1 MRRRSRRR
9 RGNQSIVSLFSF
21 IDVIGGMIGAL
32 SLIIISISLSHVVPE
47 SSSASL
53 LNSQKHLVEIQ
64 IQQKKA
70 QINRMQKTI
79 SEINRQQADM
89 QQAIFQL
96 ETLQQ
101 NVKRMTDRQ
110 INIAE
115 VLEEKQALHK
125 QIGELKTELARL
137 RIDIA
142 GLNKAADEKK
152 GKTIRDKIEVR
163 FTGRGRNLKP
173 TFVECTAQGLVI
185 QDQDGE
191 IKETINN
198 RIISTS
204 DKFHL
209 LLEQVKERAGG
220 TVIFLIRPDG
230 IRSFNLALARTKKY
244 NVRSGKLPVPGSG
257 EIDLSHYK
265 E

>member
-1 MRRRSRRR
+1 MRRRLRR
-9 RGNQSIVSLFSF
+9 RGRSQGTVSLLSF

-47 SSSASL
+47 SSSASPP
-53 LNSQKHLVEIQ
+53 NSRIRLVQNQ
-64 IQQKKA
+64 IQQKNDR
-70 QINRMQKTI
+70 INRMRKTI
-79 SEINRQQADM
+79 SEIGRLKVDMEQANIQLDTLRQNM
-89 QQAIFQL
+89 
-96 ETLQQ
+96 
-101 NVKRMTDRQ
+101 NRMTDRQ
-110 INIAE
+110 GNIAD
-115 VLEEKQALHK
+115 VLNERQALDKRVRELETK
-125 QIGELKTELARL
+125 QARL

-142 GLNKAADEKK
+142 GLDKAADEKK
-152 GKTIRDKIEVR
+152 GQTFRDKIEVH

-173 TFVECTAQGLVI
+173 TFVECTNKGLNI
-185 QDQDGE
+185 LNEE
-191 IKETINN
+191 IRETINS

-209 LLEQVKERAGG
+209 LLERVKERTGG

-230 IRSFNLALARTKKY
+230 IRSFNLALARTEQY
-244 NVRSGKLPVPGSG
+244 NVRTGKLPVPGSG

>member
-1 MRRRSRRR
+1 MRRRTRR
-9 RGNQSIVSLFSF
+9 RGRSQGIVSLLSF

-47 SSSASL
+47 SSSASSF
-53 LNSQKHLVEIQ
+53 NSQIRLVEIQ
-64 IQQKKA
+64 IQQKND
-70 QINRMQKTI
+70 QINRMRKTI
-79 SEINRQQADM
+79 SEIGRLKVDM
-89 QQAIFQL
+89 QQANLQL

-101 NVKRMTDRQ
+101 NVNRMTDRQ

-115 VLEEKQALHK
+115 VLEERQALDKKIRELETK
-125 QIGELKTELARL
+125 QARL
-137 RIDIA
+137 RVDFA
-142 GLNKAADEKK
+142 ELNKATDEKK
-152 GKTIRDKIEVR
+152 GGTFRDKIEVH

-173 TFVECTAQGLVI
+173 TFVECTDKGLNI
-185 QDQDGE
+185 LNGE
-191 IKETINN
+191 TKESINN

-209 LLEQVKERAGG
+209 LLEQVKERTGG

-230 IRSFNLALARTKKY
+230 IRSFNLAQARTEKY
-244 NVRSGKLPVPGSG
+244 NVRAGKLPVPGSG